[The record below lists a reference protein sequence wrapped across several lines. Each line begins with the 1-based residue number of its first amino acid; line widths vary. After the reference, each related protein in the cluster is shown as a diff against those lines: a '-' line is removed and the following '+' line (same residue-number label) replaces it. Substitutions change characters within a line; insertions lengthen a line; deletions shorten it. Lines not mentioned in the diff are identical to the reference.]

1 MALRVLRKVVE
12 STLRPQLG
20 FSFRRAYSL
29 YEPDYLEVGKS
40 NIPVHDVLNI
50 QLTAYNFCILE
61 SYHHFLDNLIHD
73 MGIEVETSWALPPKH
88 EIIQKFKPR
97 STVIDSEYKLKTYF
111 RNIQVVEPPSTLYP
125 ILLRMIDASLPEGV
139 TVNVVKH
146 EPEHEEIRQ
155 VPNKDLLELKDQLEN
170 VGKAPPKRKRGF

>member
-1 MALRVLRKVVE
+1 MALRILRKVVK
-12 STLRPQLG
+12 STLRPQVG
-20 FSFRRAYSL
+20 SSFCRSYSL

-40 NIPVHDVLNI
+40 KIPMHDVLNI
-50 QLTAYNFCILE
+50 QLTAYNFCTLE
-61 SYHHFLDNLIHD
+61 SYHHFLDNLIQD

-111 RNIQVVEPPSTLYP
+111 RSIQVVQPPSTLYP

-146 EPEHEEIRQ
+146 EPEHEEIRH
-155 VPNKDLLELKDQLEN
+155 VPNKDLMELKEQLDM
-170 VGKAPPKRKRGF
+170 VGKTTGKKKKGF